1 MIPYS
6 NRIPVVVSVRNLASP
21 EVFESKLNCRFRK
34 FESVLTV
41 YSAGIAGCEL
51 DVSFRTLFV
60 AGLAKISVE
69 FRSELGSNGCQ
80 TCASEI
86 ITRPADAHTTA
97 GVCYKR
103 PGTPPTYTRA
113 RVTHD
118 AHTHAHRPPRPSNS
132 RSGQTERERET
143 TAAVVTRGEGRRNP
157 GGRTARPGREGPS
170 QGTKQHLK
178 WISSGIK

>member
-1 MIPYS
+1 MKAVRGGWVIPYS
-6 NRIPVVVSVRNLASP
+6 NRISVVCVRNLASP

-41 YSAGIAGCEL
+41 YSAGIARCEL

-86 ITRPADAHTTA
+86 ITRPADTRRQGCVTN
-97 GVCYKR
+97 GPVCHR
-103 PGTPPTYTRA
+103 HTRA
-113 RVTHD
+113 RVSHTT
-118 AHTHAHRPPRPSNS
+118 HTHAQSTH
-132 RSGQTERERET
+132 TEHKNAEI
-143 TAAVVTRGEGRRNP
+143 VIV
-157 GGRTARPGREGPS
+157 
-170 QGTKQHLK
+170 
-178 WISSGIK
+178 

>member
-1 MIPYS
+1 MKAVRGGWVIPYS
-6 NRIPVVVSVRNLASP
+6 NRISVSVRNLASP

-80 TCASEI
+80 TCAGEI
-86 ITRPADAHTTA
+86 ITSRRTHDGRGVLQTARYATDIHARACHTRRTHMHRAHTQS
-97 GVCYKR
+97 
-103 PGTPPTYTRA
+103 TRL
-113 RVTHD
+113 
-118 AHTHAHRPPRPSNS
+118 P
-132 RSGQTERERET
+132 
-143 TAAVVTRGEGRRNP
+143 
-157 GGRTARPGREGPS
+157 
-170 QGTKQHLK
+170 KL
-178 WISSGIK
+178 